1 MVLCLVT
8 LTDLQTHRAGL
19 SASAELLVFTGQM
32 HFLSPNQQCQNIEG
46 NILYTLCTEILP
58 KHSKQQNLSRTTM
71 NAHSFTATQIL
82 CTNIQ
87 IHMVATLHF
96 KSKFLWL
103 KLADYDAVH
112 RDTVNISLQ
121 QTWHFMVKLVNSL
134 HSAVE
139 SVILQ
144 SPITLSVGAVNA
156 QNSSLHGKCRKK
168 NSHTFCNFSH
178 CCRCCQHYVANIIK
192 AKSKH
197 ST

>member
-1 MVLCLVT
+1 VVVT
-8 LTDLQTHRAGL
+8 TGAIRRAKLQSKCHQQQINMQF
-19 SASAELLVFTGQM
+19 FTGQM
-32 HFLSPNQQCQNIEG
+32 HFLLPNQQCQNTEG
-46 NILYTLCTEILP
+46 NIPYTLCTEIFP

-71 NAHSFTATQIL
+71 NDHSFTATQIL

-112 RDTVNISLQ
+112 RDIVSTSLQ
-121 QTWHFMVKLVNSL
+121 QTWHCYGKTSKHPALCSGNLLSGQSMSKILLFVVN
-134 HSAVE
+134 VE
-139 SVILQ
+139 CCL
-144 SPITLSVGAVNA
+144 L
-156 QNSSLHGKCRKK
+156 
-168 NSHTFCNFSH
+168 HTFSNFSH